1 MHVPHIS
8 HSGQLGFIDQPSAAS
23 PLRILP
29 TADLDLQDQLKV
41 VAKNGSSSAALS
53 SPLPMV
59 DVNNMKGIEATETSA
74 PPVTE
79 LQIMNQT
86 VEGSSSSE
94 GESFTPSL
102 ANPQLQEDTA
112 VASGSSSSS
121 SSELNAIERKI
132 LRLFEEG
139 FQQSTKTNI
148 SPEVKVL
155 GALNHAC
162 YKEYL
167 GIIVTQLNLSS
178 VVIPSVTSL
187 SKSTGRE
194 KYLNEVV
201 KAFDEIRKGKM
212 GV

>member
-8 HSGQLGFIDQPSAAS
+8 HSGQLGFTDQPSAAS
-23 PLRILP
+23 PSRILP
-29 TADLDLQDQLKV
+29 AADLDLQDQLKV
-41 VAKNGSSSAALS
+41 VAKISSSL
-53 SPLPMV
+53 LPMV
-59 DVNNMKGIEATETSA
+59 DESNMKGIVATETSA

-79 LQIMNQT
+79 LQFMNQT
-86 VEGSSSSE
+86 VEVSSSE
-94 GESFTPSL
+94 RESFTPSL
-102 ANPQLQEDTA
+102 ADPPLQEDTA
-112 VASGSSSSS
+112 VESGSSSSS
-121 SSELNAIERKI
+121 ASELNSIERKI

-167 GIIVTQLNLSS
+167 GIIVTHLNLSS

-201 KAFDEIRKGKM
+201 KAFDETRKGKM
-212 GV
+212 GL